1 MKELFNF
8 SIYIL
13 EWFEN
18 DWQQVADF
26 CQEQGCAGIEL
37 LSAGLDRDQAKDEIP
52 NDLIKGMHLSYYLN
66 WLLSTSTEDN
76 KLDLDE
82 IIADY
87 KEELRL
93 ASELNVDYVVFH
105 ASSVKPEDVFTE
117 DFTYSNLT
125 ILSEIAEVANKVMAD
140 MDVEFKL
147 LFENLWWS
155 GLTFLD
161 KKEALEF
168 IYQVDYENVGFLV
181 DTGHLMNTN
190 PKLSTEAEGLDYL
203 EKVLM
208 EFQDMAD
215 LFYGVHLHKSLSG
228 SYRQQNRARLYNE
241 FKSSPDYEE
250 KVKVV
255 REFISNVDQHLPFR
269 DESPIEVLDLI
280 DPDYVTHEFTC
291 YEKEEFIEFL
301 QMQSELLKHN

>member
-1 MKELFNF
+1 MRELFNF
-8 SIYIL
+8 SVYTL

-18 DWQQVADF
+18 DWQQVVDF
-26 CQEQGCAGIEL
+26 CQEQGFAGIEL
-37 LSAGLDRDQAKDEIP
+37 LSAGLDRNQAKDEIP

-66 WLLSTSTEDN
+66 WLPLTSTEYN
-76 KLDLDE
+76 KLDLDKV
-82 IIADY
+82 IADY
-87 KEELRL
+87 REELEL
-93 ASELNVDYVVFH
+93 ASELDVDYVVFH
-105 ASSVKPEDVFTE
+105 ASSVKSEDVFRE
-117 DFTYSNLT
+117 DFTYSDST
-125 ILSEIAEVANKVMAD
+125 ILSEIVEVVNKVMAG

-168 IYQVDYENVGFLV
+168 IHQVDYENVGFLV

-203 EKVLM
+203 ERILI
-208 EFQDMAD
+208 EFQDTAD

-228 SYRQQNRARLYNE
+228 SYRQQNQDRLYDE
-241 FKSSPDYEE
+241 FKSSQDYEE

-280 DPDYVTHEFTC
+280 KPDYVTHEFTC
-291 YEKEEFIEFL
+291 YEKEEFIQFL
-301 QMQSELLKHN
+301 QIQRDLLNHN